1 MLRMNSAAAAAAYS
15 RDVNLQDVR
24 PIMKV
29 TAAANAIL
37 PMSPVAANTPICLLR
52 LLCCEAFATAEK
64 SRGWN
69 MPNAM
74 LAIMNART
82 TVMTPEDKPRMK
94 KAEAVEQNSY
104 AEESQCPEF

>member
-37 PMSPVAANTPICLLR
+37 PMSPVAANTPICLPR

-64 SRGWN
+64 AMGWN
-69 MPNAM
+69 MPNASW
-74 LAIMNART
+74 LL
-82 TVMTPEDKPRMK
+82 
-94 KAEAVEQNSY
+94 
-104 AEESQCPEF
+104 